1 MSDRLPS
8 RKEIARAR
16 RQREL
21 EEEIAVAADDFQR
34 LYDVGL
40 PPYVVHDGKGFT
52 VAPLESDNGRLLGT
66 LAAVPVMYLDM
77 IEHYQDMAQTERGQE
92 ILKRAYILYDQL
104 AELREE
110 HEYDV

>member
-1 MSDRLPS
+1 MSDRFPS

-16 RQREL
+16 RRRQL
-21 EEEIAVAADDFQR
+21 EEEIAVAAEDFQK
-34 LYDVGL
+34 LYDQGL

-52 VAPLESDNGRLLGT
+52 VAPMESDQGRLLGT
-66 LAAVPVMYLDM
+66 LTSVPPMYLDM
-77 IEHYQDMAQTERGQE
+77 IEYYQDMAKTERGQQ

-110 HEYDV
+110 HEYD